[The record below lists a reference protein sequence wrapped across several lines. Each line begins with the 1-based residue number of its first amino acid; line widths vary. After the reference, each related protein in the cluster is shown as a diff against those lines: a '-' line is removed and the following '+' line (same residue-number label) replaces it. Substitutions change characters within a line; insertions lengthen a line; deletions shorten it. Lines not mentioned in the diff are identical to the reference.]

1 MTKKLAP
8 LLRHLI
14 VTLFLALPAVSL
26 AQDAAKGTQIVVEK
40 PWARASLGT
49 SRPGGAYFILRNE
62 GDAPVS
68 LIGLQADISGMIS
81 IHETKTTS
89 DGISSMAPAGNI
101 EIPPGATVALEPG
114 GYHAMLMQLQSPLIK
129 GETFPLTLTFSDGTE
144 LEINVPILG
153 IGARGPEG

>member
-1 MTKKLAP
+1 MTKIFAP
-8 LLRHLI
+8 RLRHLI
-14 VTLFLALPAVSL
+14 IILFLALPAVSF
-26 AQDAAKGTQIVVEK
+26 AQDAAKGIQIVVEK

-49 SRPGGAYFILRNE
+49 SRPGGAYLILRNE

-68 LIGLQADISGMIS
+68 LTGMQADIAGMIS

-101 EIPPGATVALEPG
+101 VIPAGGTVALEPG
-114 GYHAMLMQLQSPLIK
+114 GYHAMLMQLQSPLTK
-129 GETFPLTLTFSDGTE
+129 GETFPLTLTFSDGTK
-144 LEINVPILG
+144 LEINVPVLG